1 MEKAS
6 ARACGRLGALLSS
19 CPELVEAFMTRT
31 SLLAASAA
39 LSVLCLSFG
48 AQAGECLR
56 GERLET
62 RLSTA
67 VQRTDRLF
75 QRVGDRIVRV
85 GDRMFSWVHRRPRA

>member
-1 MEKAS
+1 
-6 ARACGRLGALLSS
+6 
-19 CPELVEAFMTRT
+19 MTRT
-31 SLLAASAA
+31 LLLAAPAA
-39 LSVLCLSFG
+39 LSLLCLSSG

-56 GERLET
+56 GDRAEM

-67 VQRTDRLF
+67 VHRTDRLF